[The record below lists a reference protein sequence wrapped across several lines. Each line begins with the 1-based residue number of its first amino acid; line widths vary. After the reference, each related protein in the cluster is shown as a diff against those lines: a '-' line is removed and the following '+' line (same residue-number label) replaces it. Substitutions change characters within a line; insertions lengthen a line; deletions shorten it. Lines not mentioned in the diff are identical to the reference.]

1 MQRAMRPWKRI
12 VILAGLVA
20 LAPVLAGC
28 ADMDMDKLDV
38 FHLNDKKPI
47 PGERKPVF
55 PNGVPGVTQGI
66 PPEYL
71 HPNQPPQDAALAT
84 PPVQQANNPPALAP
98 AAAAAPPNASRT
110 ASVEPHN
117 IVPESDAPKHK
128 PKPKPKAKTEHK
140 PKPKP
145 TQVTVRPSPS
155 SRPGRRRRPSRN
167 SSSNRE
173 RLGPITAKPPTTR
186 PGRRRHRRAISS
198 AEAKRLGVGACRLG
212 LTHASIWQTHLSV
225 Y

>member
-1 MQRAMRPWKRI
+1 MQRAMRPWNRI
-12 VILAGLVA
+12 VLLAGMVA

-28 ADMDMDKLDV
+28 ADFDADKLDV

-55 PNGVPGVTQGI
+55 PSGVPGVTQGI

-84 PPVQQANNPPALAP
+84 PPVQQSNNPPAPEPALAP
-98 AAAAAPPNASRT
+98 AVAAAPPNASRT

-128 PKPKPKAKTEHK
+128 PKPKPKAAQK

-145 TQVTVRPSPS
+145 TQVTVRPQPQQQAWPAELAQPQQQQQQEAPWPNNGQATNDSPW
-155 SRPGRRRRPSRN
+155 P
-167 SSSNRE
+167 
-173 RLGPITAKPPTTR
+173 AAPPA
-186 PGRRRHRRAISS
+186 GNFQH
-198 AEAKRLGVGACRLG
+198 
-212 LTHASIWQTHLSV
+212 
-225 Y
+225 